1 MLNVQAAAAATT
13 TVRAPA
19 SPGLRLPVSARHLG
33 RSAWLALLYVA
44 LAILVVLPLL
54 ALVLRGFIAL
64 EGGKTSASLASFQKV
79 LGDVSYWVA
88 MGNTLVIS
96 VGSMLLATLIG
107 TLLAWCLVRTNVPH
121 RHFLER
127 AAAMPIFIPPFI
139 GAFAWIL
146 IGAPRIG
153 LLNAPFSW
161 LGLGQPF
168 NIYTYSGLVWVI
180 GIYIAPYVMMI
191 LAGALRNMDPSLE
204 EAGQVAGLS
213 RMRTMRVITLP
224 VVAPAI
230 LSGAVLAFV
239 VGIGLFGT
247 PVLLGMAREIYL
259 VTSRIYLEL
268 QQFPPDAGIVAVLAI
283 YLMLLSIGANAIQR
297 RLLRGRSFVTLTG
310 KGFKARLVRL
320 GPSRHVVAGVI
331 WLYLVLTVF
340 APVALIAAAAFS
352 TYAWSGTFTWNHIR
366 FLWETVDVRTTLA
379 NSLFITIVAA
389 TLTTALGILIAWVTT
404 RSRLAG
410 RRLIEDIVLL
420 PMSVPSLA
428 FALGVFFFWLWI
440 PGGIYGTVWI
450 IIAALIGR
458 YSSYSVRSISSSL
471 IQVHQELEESARIC
485 GLGWAATLRRITL
498 PLILPSIVSSWVM
511 VYSIFVSELSIVL
524 PLYTAETRTLSIL
537 SFDTWSIG
545 QFSQVASL
553 SLLQLLIGV
562 GVMVAVGA
570 ITRRRELAV
579 L

>member
-1 MLNVQAAAAATT
+1 MASTTAPSLAPPAA
-13 TVRAPA
+13 RAP
-19 SPGLRLPVSARHLG
+19 RSARHLVRLG
-33 RSAWLALLYVA
+33 WLALLFAV
-44 LAILVVLPLL
+44 LAVLVVLPLL
-54 ALVLRGFIAL
+54 ALILRGFVAV
-64 EGGKTSASLASFQKV
+64 EGGQTSASLASFYKV
-79 LGDVSYWVA
+79 LGDLSYWVA

-96 VGSMLLATLIG
+96 IGSMLLATLIG

-121 RHFLER
+121 RQFLEK
-127 AAAMPIFIPPFI
+127 AASMPIFIPPFI

-168 NIYTYSGLVWVI
+168 NIYTYVGIIWVM

-191 LAGALRNMDPSLE
+191 VAGALRNMDPSLE

-213 RMRTMRVITLP
+213 RLRTMRVITLP

-283 YLMLLSIGANAIQR
+283 YLMLLSVLANAIQR
-297 RLLRGRSFVTLTG
+297 RMLRGRSFVTLTG
-310 KGFKARLVRL
+310 KGFQTRLVRL
-320 GPSRHVVAGVI
+320 GPSRHLVATGV

-340 APVALIAAAAFS
+340 APVALIAAAALS

-366 FLWETVDVRTTLA
+366 FLWETVDVRTTLF

-389 TLTTALGILIAWVTT
+389 TATTALGILIAWVTT

-410 RRLIEDIVLL
+410 RQLIEDVVLL

-440 PGGIYGTVWI
+440 PWGVYGTVWI
-450 IIAALIGR
+450 IIIALIGR

-471 IQVHQELEESARIC
+471 IQVHPELEESARIC
-485 GLGWAATLRRITL
+485 GLGWGATLRRITL
-498 PLILPSIVSSWVM
+498 PLVLPSIVSSWVM

-553 SLLQLLIGV
+553 SLLQLLMGV
-562 GVMVAVGA
+562 GVMVAVGS
-570 ITRRRELAV
+570 ITRRRDV
-579 L
+579 TVI

>member
-1 MLNVQAAAAATT
+1 MTST
-13 TVRAPA
+13 TVPVPA
-19 SPGLRLPVSARHLG
+19 SLTGWMPLSARHLG
-33 RSAWLALLYVA
+33 RLGWLALLFAV
-44 LAILVVLPLL
+44 LAVLVVLPLL
-54 ALVLRGFIAL
+54 ALVLRGFIAV
-64 EGGKTSASLASFQKV
+64 EGNQVSASLASFRKV
-79 LGDVSYWVA
+79 LGDLSYWVA
-88 MGNTLVIS
+88 MGNTLVVSI
-96 VGSMLLATLIG
+96 GSMLLATLIG
-107 TLLAWCLVRTNVPH
+107 TVLAWCLVRTNVPQ
-121 RHFLER
+121 RQFLEK

-153 LLNAPFSW
+153 LLNVPFRW
-161 LGLGQPF
+161 LDLVQPF
-168 NIYTYSGLVWVI
+168 NIYTYVGIVWVM

-191 LAGALRNMDPSLE
+191 VAGALRNMDPSLE

-213 RMRTMRVITLP
+213 RLRTMLVITLP

-283 YLMLLSIGANAIQR
+283 YLMLLSVCANAIQR
-297 RLLRGRSFVTLTG
+297 RMLRGRSFVTLTG
-310 KGFKARLVRL
+310 KGFQTRLVRL
-320 GPSRHVVAGVI
+320 GPSRHLVAGAI
-331 WLYLVLTVF
+331 WLYLVMTVF
-340 APVALIAAAAFS
+340 APVALIAAAALS
-352 TYAWSGTFTWNHIR
+352 TYAWSGTFTWNHTR
-366 FLWETVDVRTTLA
+366 FLWETVDVRTTLV

-389 TLTTALGILIAWVTT
+389 TATTCLGILVAWVTT
-404 RSRLAG
+404 RSRIAG
-410 RRLIEDIVLL
+410 RQWIEDIVLL

-440 PGGIYGTVWI
+440 PWGVYGTVWI
-450 IIAALIGR
+450 IIIALIGR

-471 IQVHQELEESARIC
+471 IQVHPELEESARIC
-485 GLGWAATLRRITL
+485 GLGWGATLRRITL
-498 PLILPSIVSSWVM
+498 PLILPSIVASWVM

-545 QFSQVASL
+545 QFSQVAAL
-553 SLLQLLIGV
+553 SLLQLLMGV

-570 ITRRRELAV
+570 ITHRREVAV
-579 L
+579 I